1 MPTSSPDTV
10 RAVHV
15 PARDRWVLVW
25 DEGRSESPPMRL
37 RSIPGFLDTTFG
49 SHTPTIQWPAGIS
62 ELLDRVDVADQEA
75 ARAQAHAQMMRREV
89 AQGLLDTGIAG
100 SFGDV
105 AAILGVTRQ
114 RIHHLLTPDH

>member
-1 MPTSSPDTV
+1 
-10 RAVHV
+10 
-15 PARDRWVLVW
+15 
-25 DEGRSESPPMRL
+25 MRL

-49 SHTPTIQWPAGIS
+49 EPAPTIQWPAGIS
-62 ELLDRVDVADQEA
+62 ELLDRVDIADREA

-114 RIHHLLTPDH
+114 RIHTLLTPDR